1 MNEIV
6 KKAALDVS
14 VIWAKAIG
22 DRLTIP
28 LYSMIK
34 KLLKIN

>member
-14 VIWAKAIG
+14 AIRARAIG
-22 DRLTIP
+22 DRLTIHL
-28 LYSMIK
+28 LYQKAI
-34 KLLKIN
+34 KIN